1 MTFKSL
7 LDRLF
12 PTTKGSAEEPAFE
25 NPWIVLGLGNPG
37 PEYRD
42 TRHNAGHWC
51 VQRLAEETG
60 ATLENRR
67 LVRTGQINIAGFA
80 TVLALSRTYVN
91 LSGEAAG
98 YLLTRYGAAPERLI
112 VVSDD
117 INLPVGA
124 IRIRK
129 QGSAGGHKGLKS
141 ITAAIGTDKYKR
153 VRIGVGKP
161 ATPKKQIEHVLGVP
175 GTGERAAVDESIT
188 RAVQAIRTI
197 VSEGVEHSM
206 NRFNSMAPAEGAISA
221 CGPGDQTRD

>member
-67 LVRTGQINIAGFA
+67 LVRTSQIHIAGHA

-91 LSGEAAG
+91 LSGEAAE
-98 YLLTRYGAAPERLI
+98 YLLTRYGPPR
-112 VVSDD
+112 
-117 INLPVGA
+117 NG
-124 IRIRK
+124 
-129 QGSAGGHKGLKS
+129 
-141 ITAAIGTDKYKR
+141 
-153 VRIGVGKP
+153 
-161 ATPKKQIEHVLGVP
+161 
-175 GTGERAAVDESIT
+175 
-188 RAVQAIRTI
+188 
-197 VSEGVEHSM
+197 
-206 NRFNSMAPAEGAISA
+206 
-221 CGPGDQTRD
+221 

>member
-37 PEYRD
+37 HEYRD

-51 VQRLAEETG
+51 VQQLAEETG
-60 ATLENRR
+60 AVLENRR
-67 LVRTGQINIAGFA
+67 LVRTGQINIAGHA
-80 TVLALSRTYVN
+80 AVLALSRTYVN
-91 LSGEAAG
+91 LSGEAAE
-98 YLLTRYGAAPERLI
+98 YLLTRYRTDPERLI

-129 QGSAGGHKGLKS
+129 QGSAGGHKGLRS

-161 ATPKKQIEHVLGVP
+161 ASPDRQIEHVLGVP
-175 GTGERAAVDESIT
+175 GPGERAAVDESIN

-197 VSEGVEHSM
+197 VSEGVENSM
-206 NRFNSMAPAEGAISA
+206 NRFNSMAPAEGVISA

>member
-12 PTTKGSAEEPAFE
+12 PNRGSAEDPAFE
-25 NPWIVLGLGNPG
+25 NPWIVMGLGNPG
-37 PEYRD
+37 PDYRD

-51 VQRLAEETG
+51 VQRLVEETG

-67 LVRTGQINIAGFA
+67 LVRLGQVRIDGHG

-91 LSGEAAG
+91 LSGEAAE
-98 YLLTRYGAAPERLI
+98 YLLTRYRADPERLI

-117 INLPVGA
+117 INLRVGA
-124 IRIRK
+124 VRIRK

-161 ATPKKQIEHVLGVP
+161 ASPDRQIEHVLGVP
-175 GTGERAAVDESIT
+175 GPGERAIVDESIT
-188 RAVQAIRTI
+188 RAVQAIRAI

-206 NRFNSMAPAEGAISA
+206 NRFNSMAPAEGVISA
-221 CGPGDQTRD
+221 CGPGDQPAN

>member
-12 PTTKGSAEEPAFE
+12 PTTEGSGEEPTLE

-37 PEYRD
+37 AEYRD

-51 VQRLAEETG
+51 VQQLAEETS

-67 LVRTGQINIAGFA
+67 LVRTGQINIAGYA
-80 TVLALSRTYVN
+80 TVLGLSRTYVN
-91 LSGEAAG
+91 LSGEAAE

-124 IRIRK
+124 LRIRK

-161 ATPKKQIEHVLGVP
+161 ASPDKQIEHVLGVP

-197 VSEGVEHSM
+197 VSEGVENSM

>member
-12 PTTKGSAEEPAFE
+12 PTTKGSAEEPAFG

-67 LVRTGQINIAGFA
+67 LVRTGQINIAGYA

-91 LSGEAAG
+91 LSGEAAE

-117 INLPVGA
+117 INLRVGA
-124 IRIRK
+124 LRIRK
-129 QGSAGGHKGLKS
+129 QGSAGGHKGLRS

-161 ATPKKQIEHVLGVP
+161 ASPKKQIEHVLGVP

-206 NRFNSMAPAEGAISA
+206 NRFNSMAPTEGAISA

>member
-51 VQRLAEETG
+51 VQRLVEETG

-67 LVRTGQINIAGFA
+67 LVRTGQINIAGHA

-91 LSGEAAG
+91 LSGEAAE

-124 IRIRK
+124 IVYVSK
-129 QGSAGGHKGLKS
+129 GAQAG
-141 ITAAIGTDKYKR
+141 
-153 VRIGVGKP
+153 
-161 ATPKKQIEHVLGVP
+161 
-175 GTGERAAVDESIT
+175 T
-188 RAVQAIRTI
+188 RASGR
-197 VSEGVEHSM
+197 
-206 NRFNSMAPAEGAISA
+206 
-221 CGPGDQTRD
+221 

>member
-12 PTTKGSAEEPAFE
+12 PTTKGSAEEPALE

-51 VQRLAEETG
+51 VQQLVEETG

-67 LVRTGQINIAGFA
+67 LVRTGQINIAGYA

-91 LSGEAAG
+91 LSGEAAE

-117 INLPVGA
+117 INLRVGA

-129 QGSAGGHKGLKS
+129 QGSAGGHKGLRS

-161 ATPKKQIEHVLGVP
+161 ASPDKQIEHVLGVP
-175 GTGERAAVDESIT
+175 GPGERAAVDESID

-197 VSEGVEHSM
+197 VTEGVEQSM
-206 NRFNSMAPAEGAISA
+206 NRFNSMALAEGAISA

>member
-12 PTTKGSAEEPAFE
+12 PTTKGSAEEPALE

-51 VQRLAEETG
+51 VQQLVEETG

-67 LVRTGQINIAGFA
+67 FVRTGQVDIAGHG

-91 LSGEAAG
+91 LSGEAAE
-98 YLLTRYGAAPERLI
+98 YLLARYQGDPERLI

-161 ATPKKQIEHVLGVP
+161 ATPDKQIEHVLGVP
-175 GTGERAAVDESIT
+175 GTGERAVVDESIT

-197 VSEGVEHSM
+197 VSEGVENSM
-206 NRFNSMAPAEGAISA
+206 NRFNSMAPAEGVISA

>member
-12 PTTKGSAEEPAFE
+12 PSTRGSAEGPTLE

-67 LVRTGQINIAGFA
+67 LARIGQVDIAGHG

-91 LSGEAAG
+91 LSGEAAE
-98 YLLTRYGAAPERLI
+98 YMLTRYRAAPERLI

-124 IRIRK
+124 LRIRK
-129 QGSAGGHKGLKS
+129 QGSAGGHKGLRS

-161 ATPKKQIEHVLGVP
+161 ASPDRQIEHVLGAP
-175 GTGERAAVDESIT
+175 GPGERAVVDESIT

-197 VSEGVEHSM
+197 VSEGVENSM

>member
-12 PTTKGSAEEPAFE
+12 PTTEGSAVGPVFE

-51 VQRLAEETG
+51 VQRLVEETG

-67 LVRTGQINIAGFA
+67 LVRTGQIHIGGHG

-91 LSGEAAG
+91 LSGEAAE
-98 YLLTRYGAAPERLI
+98 YLLTRYRADPERLI

-117 INLPVGA
+117 INLRVGA

-141 ITAAIGTDKYKR
+141 ITAATGTDKYKR

-161 ATPKKQIEHVLGVP
+161 AEPDRQIKHVLGVP
-175 GTGERAAVDESIT
+175 GPSERAIVDESIN

-197 VSEGVEHSM
+197 VTEGVEQSM
-206 NRFNSMAPAEGAISA
+206 NRFNSMAPAEGVISA
-221 CGPGDQTRD
+221 CGPGDQPRD

>member
-37 PEYRD
+37 HEYRD

-51 VQRLAEETG
+51 VRRLVEEAG
-60 ATLENRR
+60 AALENRR
-67 LVRTGQINIAGFA
+67 LVRTGQVDIAGHG
-80 TVLALSRTYVN
+80 TVLGLSRTYVN
-91 LSGEAAG
+91 LSGEAAE
-98 YLLTRYGAAPERLI
+98 YLLTRYRTEPGRLI

-141 ITAAIGTDKYKR
+141 VIAAIGTDKFMR
-153 VRIGVGKP
+153 VRIGIGKP
-161 ATPKKQIEHVLGVP
+161 ASPDKQIEHVLGVP
-175 GTGERAAVDESIT
+175 GPGERAVVDESIS
-188 RAVQAIRTI
+188 RAVQATRAII
-197 VSEGVEHSM
+197 AEGVEHSM
-206 NRFNSMAPAEGAISA
+206 NTYNSMAPAEGAISA
-221 CGPGDQTRD
+221 CGPGDQTRG

>member
-1 MTFKSL
+1 M
-7 LDRLF
+7 
-12 PTTKGSAEEPAFE
+12 
-25 NPWIVLGLGNPG
+25 
-37 PEYRD
+37 
-42 TRHNAGHWC
+42 
-51 VQRLAEETG
+51 
-60 ATLENRR
+60 
-67 LVRTGQINIAGFA
+67 
-80 TVLALSRTYVN
+80 LALSRTYVN
-91 LSGEAAG
+91 LSGEAAE

-129 QGSAGGHKGLKS
+129 QGSAGGHKGLRS

-161 ATPKKQIEHVLGVP
+161 ASPDKQIEHVLGVP